1 MDSSFCK
8 IWAVPKRLIF
18 WSSSILMF
26 PGILSSY
33 FPRPFLTRP
42 SAPIT
47 TGTVLSLV
55 IIIIIIIIIIIV
67 IIIII
72 SFYIHLITTSTIPQK
87 SLPECLFISS
97 TFEGGGGGG
106 GGRGLNREGES
117 LFERRA

>member
-1 MDSSFCK
+1 M
-8 IWAVPKRLIF
+8 
-18 WSSSILMF
+18 MF

-97 TFEGGGGGG
+97 TFEGGGWGGW
-106 GGRGLNREGES
+106 REGAQQRGGE
-117 LFERRA
+117 LI